1 MLFQLVILFF
11 VNKICQKIFQ
21 RFSEISV
28 NPVVQKLWEKKSHE
42 EKQKLCKSVLKK
54 FLKNKKEIPNS
65 IIFNN
70 IENDINKMPIRII
83 VSTSE
88 DINPKKKPNL
98 LRRFERFIKKEIDE
112 SLQVLHEEKKDLN
125 KIRRL

>member
-1 MLFQLVILFF
+1 MGRKTL
-11 VNKICQKIFQ
+11 
-21 RFSEISV
+21 
-28 NPVVQKLWEKKSHE
+28 E

-88 DINPKKKPNL
+88 DINSRKKPDL
-98 LRRFERFIKKEIDE
+98 LREDLKDLLRKRLTSRYRYYMK
-112 SLQVLHEEKKDLN
+112 KKDLN